1 MRVNIYNTFHNEN
14 GLSILIKE
22 KSFNYPKTEKLN
34 SATVVTQLMNDIFSI
49 HMRDTE
55 YVYLISMNTNGRPIG
70 FFELSHGTVNQSLMS
85 PREIIIKAL
94 LSNAV
99 NIIIVHNHP
108 SGCYAPSNEDICVTR
123 KITEA
128 LNLVGLKLLDHIIIS
143 CEGYYSFAEHD
154 AL

>member
-1 MRVNIYNTFHNEN
+1 MRVNIYNTFQNEN

-22 KSFNYPKTEKLN
+22 NSLNYPKTEKLN
-34 SATVVTQLMNDIFSI
+34 SATTVTQLMNDIFSI

-55 YVYLISMNTNGRPIG
+55 YVYMISMNTNGRPIG

-99 NIIIVHNHP
+99 NVIIVHNHP
-108 SGCYAPSNEDICVTR
+108 SGCYTPSNEDISVTR
-123 KITEA
+123 KIIDG
-128 LNLVGLKLLDHIIIS
+128 LNLVGLTLLDHIIIS
-143 CEGYYSFAEHD
+143 NEGYYSFAEHD